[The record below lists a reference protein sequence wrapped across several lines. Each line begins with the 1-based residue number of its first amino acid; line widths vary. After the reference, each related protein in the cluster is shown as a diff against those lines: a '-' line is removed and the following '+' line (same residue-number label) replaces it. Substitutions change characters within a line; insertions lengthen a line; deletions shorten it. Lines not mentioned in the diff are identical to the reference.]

1 MKLVFEIEN
10 TFWAKPSTLG
20 LFQFNVMAMG
30 LCDGVSTFQR
40 LMEYILAGLI
50 WQTCLIYIDDIIV
63 FADSFES
70 HLARLSQVLDRIAE
84 QGLKVSPKKCFL
96 FQRQVS
102 FLGHIVSTEGISAD
116 PTKIES
122 PKTGA
127 IIKVIFS
134 FWNAV
139 SHSSVQLN
147 GQFF

>member
-1 MKLVFEIEN
+1 M
-10 TFWAKPSTLG
+10 
-20 LFQFNVMAMG
+20 
-30 LCDGVSTFQR
+30 
-40 LMEYILAGLI
+40 AGLN

-96 FQRQVS
+96 FQRRVS

-122 PKTGA
+122 VKTWPSPKTITDVRRFMGTC
-127 IIKVIFS
+127 S
-134 FWNAV
+134 
-139 SHSSVQLN
+139 
-147 GQFF
+147 